1 MVPELAETHF
11 PACMSV
17 LQNTLKTSHH
27 LKYKGRLQYGLFL
40 KGEVK
45 SRLCCN
51 KVSDAAK
58 KRKKKKNIHS
68 LNNLLHN
75 LN

>member
-58 KRKKKKNIHS
+58 KKQNIYS
-68 LNNLLHN
+68 LNKLLHN